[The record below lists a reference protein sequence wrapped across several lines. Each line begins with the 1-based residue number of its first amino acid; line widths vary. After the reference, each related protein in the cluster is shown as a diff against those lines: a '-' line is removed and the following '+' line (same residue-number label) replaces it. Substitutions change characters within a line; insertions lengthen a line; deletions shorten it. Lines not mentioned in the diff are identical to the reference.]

1 MSRRRRTLLIIAV
14 ALAFVATACGTGGGG
29 EAAPVDAASAA
40 LVDEFELLDGTTLDL
55 ASLQGEDVVL
65 WFWAPW

>member
-1 MSRRRRTLLIIAV
+1 MSRRRRIALVGTLV
-14 ALAFVATACGTGGGG
+14 LAFVATSCGAGGGG
-29 EAAPVDAASAA
+29 GPAEAANDQ
-40 LVDEFELLDGTTLDL
+40 LVDEFETLDGSTIDL

>member
-1 MSRRRRTLLIIAV
+1 MSRRRRLLVIV
-14 ALAFVATACGTGGGG
+14 ALLGIFASACGS
-29 EAAPVDAASAA
+29 AATTSGPVASAPDV
-40 LVDEFELLDGTTLDL
+40 LVDEFETIDGTTLDL